1 MRNILRRLPGTR
13 SRSKTRRAEDRGRE
27 EAGDTETQ
35 LDTEHL
41 RVPRIDAGDLKV
53 ATSHHSPDTKRTRM

>member
-13 SRSKTRRAEDRGRE
+13 SRSKTRRAEDRARE
-27 EAGDTETQ
+27 EAGEADT

-53 ATSHHSPDTKRTRM
+53 ATSHHSPRTKKTRM

>member
-27 EAGDTETQ
+27 EAGDTE
-35 LDTEHL
+35 HL

-53 ATSHHSPDTKRTRM
+53 ATSHHSPDTTRTRM

>member
-13 SRSKTRRAEDRGRE
+13 SRSKTRRAEDRARE
-27 EAGDTETQ
+27 EAGDTEA

-53 ATSHHSPDTKRTRM
+53 ATSHHSPDTTRTRM

>member
-13 SRSKTRRAEDRGRE
+13 SRSKTRRAEDRARE
-27 EAGDTETQ
+27 EAGEET

-53 ATSHHSPDTKRTRM
+53 ATRV

>member
-27 EAGDTETQ
+27 EAGEETM
-35 LDTEHL
+35 DTEHL

-53 ATSHHSPDTKRTRM
+53 ATSHHSPSTKRTRM

>member
-13 SRSKTRRAEDRGRE
+13 SRSKTRRAEDRARE

-53 ATSHHSPDTKRTRM
+53 ATRV